1 MTRKR
6 FVSIWIYFQKISL
19 LHFLR
24 FFNQH
29 RAITHKHTNIYIY
42 IHFSIH
48 STQYFTYILFH
59 FECGV
64 SCGWLYASFFFFAL
78 RFIELLYYIFSI
90 SRSCF
95 FSSQFNIIFFLLS
108 IIFRFWMD
116 LNLYKLNKLF
126 YSQSPSSHFTKTQ
139 QNEIQILISCIN
151 CAIEI
156 YNNTI
161 YSVKYVRKFVNCY
174 LFRATEK
181 LYIFFSYFIR
191 FTWSRFHFQPTIS
204 GRVWVCVRCAFFSND
219 HSSQCVALL
228 RVKISF
234 YSQFTSN

>member
-1 MTRKR
+1 MRLFSSSL
-6 FVSIWIYFQKISL
+6 FVSS
-19 LHFLR
+19 
-24 FFNQH
+24 N
-29 RAITHKHTNIYIY
+29 
-42 IHFSIH
+42 
-48 STQYFTYILFH
+48 
-59 FECGV
+59 
-64 SCGWLYASFFFFAL
+64 
-78 RFIELLYYIFSI
+78 YYITFFRYPVPVSSLHSSI
-90 SRSCF
+90 F
-95 FSSQFNIIFFLLS
+95 FFLLS